1 VKADALENPGYELLR
16 DRPPCG
22 RLKTDL
28 ISPPDG
34 PNLID

>member
-1 VKADALENPGYELLR
+1 VKAAALENPGYELLR